1 MSVCEEDEELQSW
14 GWTDLSSY
22 SSGLLD
28 SEKEQHIESFLQ
40 TGIMSRR
47 SLRLDDSL
55 LDRSLPHASAS
66 FSVGGAGWRSN
77 RSLKSRRSQQLSS
90 SCSESLLHTPRKQT
104 GHSFLNSSLHSV
116 ASDASLLSSMLD
128 ESSIQETT
136 LLDTLW
142 GLDQDMDPKESTVVL
157 ADRTLIASDSCCPK
171 HQLHTLSKVY
181 CKDCDKLDRKY
192 PSLSPPSSS
201 SSMQPPGPD
210 TSIIYS
216 RKSRTGVLVSVWDRS
231 AACVFSLLSLLYHHL
246 MLCKH
251 RDLTDVLQLCV
262 DSSVLCVRR
271 AAACCV
277 CVLTHTW
284 QACRGRALK
293 LSQVVTQTDSRHRGR
308 SSHCRVMSLKES
320 TTSDKEETHP
330 NGSLCDDCKE
340 KQRSEKTDSVSSSSS
355 SGSSVTLCLSGR
367 MWSAAAFTVSSL
379 YQLTLRAAS
388 LLWTLTANIC
398 AASVSAGRSAG
409 NSAVSVCTW
418 LSGRWRKMITSFPL
432 NRQVFVFIVPLFL
445 KTGQFPLRL
454 LLLLLPLLLLFS
466 VCWFAPAGL
475 WWSLFPGVNVTEWRA
490 VLPDAPVLSSIY
502 SSMSP
507 QSRPAEG
514 AVEEP
519 LYSRPTDAERGEE
532 VLSRPDSHEDPAA
545 LEESVRFVCLEQSLT
560 TLWELV
566 EAGGRREEQRHR
578 EVMRLYTELQQLVP
592 ARSDGDERWLSDLM
606 ETQLEQLRTR
616 VEEERRSREQT
627 RQQDL
632 LQQQSES
639 TRLDELERQLHTL
652 AERTQEVQ
660 SRQEVATTGSP
671 FPQTFPAAVRPPPLR
686 CCVFVSSSPGV
697 GVDRHSHDA
706 LLAEVARLEASLE
719 DVRRDVESLS
729 ACDGCREIDRIQ
741 QTVSAQVSS
750 QVREEVRSLVYGN
763 GLALRGGASADLPES
778 LLQWLS
784 QQYVS
789 GADLQG
795 ALASLEL
802 SILQNIS
809 LQLERR
815 GSDDTLRE
823 TVLNAAGAAVTEED
837 VNVIVT
843 NALRLFSQDRTGLA
857 DYALE
862 SGGGSILSTRCSQTY
877 ETKAALLSLF
887 GVPLWYFSQS
897 PRVVIQPD
905 VHPGNC
911 WAFRGFV
918 GFLVIRLSMGV
929 VPTAFSL
936 EHIPK
941 ALAPSGTLRSA
952 PRDFSVYGLDDEVQE
967 RGKLLGT
974 YTYDED
980 GESLQSFPVS
990 EENEQAFQI
999 IEVQVLSNWGHEEYT
1014 CLYRFRVHGTP
1025 PQTSDGDAAGSQSQ

>member
-1 MSVCEEDEELQSW
+1 MSVCEEDVELQSW

-22 SSGLLD
+22 SSALLD

-47 SLRLDDSL
+47 SLRLNDGL
-55 LDRSLPHASAS
+55 LDRSLPHGSAS

-77 RSLKSRRSQQLSS
+77 RSLKSCRSQQLSA

-104 GHSFLNSSLHSV
+104 GHSFHNSSLHSV
-116 ASDASLLSSMLD
+116 ASDASLISSMLD

-136 LLDTLW
+136 LVDTLW
-142 GLDQDMDPKESTVVL
+142 GLDQDMDPKESTIISEQSTVL
-157 ADRTLIASDSCCPK
+157 ADRTLMASDGCCPK
-171 HQLHTLSKVY
+171 HQLHMLSRVY
-181 CKDCDKLDRKY
+181 CKDCDELDRKEPVHCSSALKY
-192 PSLSPPSSS
+192 PASSS
-201 SSMQPPGPD
+201 SSIMPPGPE

-216 RKSRTGVLVSVWDRS
+216 RKSRT
-231 AACVFSLLSLLYHHL
+231 
-246 MLCKH
+246 
-251 RDLTDVLQLCV
+251 DVLQLIV

-284 QACRGRALK
+284 QVCRGLALK
-293 LSQVVTQTDSRHRGR
+293 LSQVDTQTHSRHRGR
-308 SSHCRVMSLKES
+308 SSHCRVMNLKES
-320 TTSDKEETHP
+320 TTNKEETHP
-330 NGSLCDDCKE
+330 NGSLCN
-340 KQRSEKTDSVSSSSS
+340 
-355 SGSSVTLCLSGR
+355 
-367 MWSAAAFTVSSL
+367 SAA
-379 YQLTLRAAS
+379 
-388 LLWTLTANIC
+388 
-398 AASVSAGRSAG
+398 G
-409 NSAVSVCTW
+409 VCTW
-418 LSGRWRKMITSFPL
+418 LSRRWRRMITSFPL
-432 NRQVFVFIVPLFL
+432 NRQERREEQL
-445 KTGQFPLRL
+445 
-454 LLLLLPLLLLFS
+454 
-466 VCWFAPAGL
+466 
-475 WWSLFPGVNVTEWRA
+475 
-490 VLPDAPVLSSIY
+490 Y
-502 SSMSP
+502 
-507 QSRPAEG
+507 
-514 AVEEP
+514 EEP
-519 LYSRPTDAERGEE
+519 LYSRPADTERGEE

-545 LEESVRFVCLEQSLT
+545 LDESVLFVRLEQSLT
-560 TLWELV
+560 TLWERV

-578 EVMRLYTELQQLVP
+578 EVLHLYAELQQQQQVP
-592 ARSDGDERWLSDLM
+592 ARSDGEERWLSDLM

-616 VEEERRSREQT
+616 VEEERLSREQT

-639 TRLDELERQLHTL
+639 TRLDALERQLHTL
-652 AERTQEVQ
+652 AARTQEFQ
-660 SRQEVATTGSP
+660 WRQEAATTGSP
-671 FPQTFPAAVRPPPLR
+671 SPTLPAAV
-686 CCVFVSSSPGV
+686 SSPSV
-697 GVDRHSHDA
+697 GVDRQSHDA
-706 LLAEVARLEASLE
+706 LLAEVARLEAALE
-719 DVRRDVESLS
+719 DVRRDVEGLS

-809 LQLERR
+809 LQLEQR

-823 TVLNAAGAAVTEED
+823 TVLNAAGAAGAAVTKED
-837 VNVIVT
+837 VHLMVT

-862 SGGGSILSTRCSQTY
+862 SGGGSILSTRCSETY

-911 WAFRGFV
+911 WAFRGST
-918 GFLVIRLSMGV
+918 GFLVIRLSMGI
-929 VPTAFSL
+929 VPTTFSL

-952 PRDFSVYGLDDEVQE
+952 PRDFSVYGLDDEGQE

-980 GESLQSFPVS
+980 GESLQSYPVS

-1025 PQTSDGDAAGSQSQ
+1025 ADV